1 MPPFLVH
8 GHKEHQYTI
17 DALSLQISRGS
28 TLVEHRPEITDL
40 HANFEGREFYDPH
53 ATWTSEE
60 ESRVKLKTDIRL
72 LAWLSL
78 MFFAAQLDST
88 NIQNALADN
97 FLHDLGFTMT
107 EYGNGTMI
115 HRICYLVGGLPGQMI
130 AMRYGYQ
137 YLFPGL
143 MCAWGVVAWTQAWMQ
158 SEAGFYVTRGI
169 IGLLEGAFSPLT
181 VMCLSNFYTNT
192 ELGFRVAILSSG
204 INIAKALSS
213 LLAAGLLAMRGVAGK
228 PGWFWLI
235 LINGLLI
242 FMIGLVS
249 LFYLPS
255 GPTRTQTVLWRKP
268 WFSKREQMIMIN
280 RLLRDDASK
289 GRTDTKA
296 HTSMRD
302 IWNTIRD
309 PGLVGFWFCASVIYI
324 PKSPVSQYLVLNLRQ
339 LGFSRFESTVLTI
352 PSDVLRVVTVLALT
366 RSSGHFKEKAFHCT
380 IPTCIEIPLFA
391 TLLLLPSHGYAW
403 ARFAVLT
410 LIIGAPNSHPI
421 MVSWISCNSFDPKKR
436 GIAIALFGTIHEIGS
451 VAAAQIYREKDKPY
465 YYVGNKVL
473 ISICAASVV
482 VILSHREVL
491 RHLNRKKSKAW
502 EELSEIEQRDYD
514 RVQGHNVGN
523 KSLTF
528 TFSY

>member
-1 MPPFLVH
+1 
-8 GHKEHQYTI
+8 
-17 DALSLQISRGS
+17 
-28 TLVEHRPEITDL
+28 
-40 HANFEGREFYDPH
+40 
-53 ATWTSEE
+53 
-60 ESRVKLKTDIRL
+60 
-72 LAWLSL
+72 
-78 MFFAAQLDST
+78 
-88 NIQNALADN
+88 
-97 FLHDLGFTMT
+97 
-107 EYGNGTMI
+107 
-115 HRICYLVGGLPGQMI
+115 MI

-249 LFYLPS
+249 SFYLPS

-268 WFSKREQMIMIN
+268 WFSEREQMIMIN

-352 PSDVLRVVTVLALT
+352 PSDVLRVITVLALT

-465 YYVGNKVL
+465 YYTGNKVL
-473 ISICAASVV
+473 ISISAVSVV
-482 VILSHREVL
+482 AILSHRKVL
-491 RHLNRKKSKAW
+491 RHLNRKKRKAW
-502 EELSEIEQRDYD
+502 EEMGEIEQRDYD

-528 TFSY
+528 AFSY